1 MDKISRDNTY
11 CFRLDIDSLAKNFEE
26 ILDNIESR
34 EDENKYLRE
43 ENKRLKDDAY
53 KDTELAEMKKQLE
66 TARADLRRGFGISEK
81 EDKKIKE
88 WQQKH
93 EEEVHGVKPDKILY
107 RGAAGGGYTYEFY
120 PTGIG
125 TFGTVK
131 CSCGAKFDFQEL

>member
-1 MDKISRDNTY
+1 MDKISRDNTC
-11 CFRLDIDSLAKNFEE
+11 CFRLDIDSLAKKFEE

-34 EDENKYLRE
+34 EYENKYLKE
-43 ENKRLKDDAY
+43 ENKKLKDEAY
-53 KDTELAEMKKQLE
+53 KDTELAEMKKQLDA
-66 TARADLRRGFGISEK
+66 ARADLRRGFGISEE

-93 EEEVHGVKPDKILY
+93 EEEVHGVKPGKILY

-125 TFGTVK
+125 TFVTVK
-131 CSCGAKFDFQEL
+131 CDCGAKFNLEQL